1 MARVWRPLERPVAL
15 LVMGWSQERSATALA
30 IRFAFHALPLVL
42 VVIGSPA
49 SPVRG
54 DDSRFRAVAPG
65 VAHTTFKLQSDNG
78 EPFSGHAFKI
88 DLGVA
93 KLHVVSAGDPS
104 SRRTVEEI
112 AAPYPAVVAA
122 NASFFD
128 KDGRAMGLAVD
139 EGRVIVAS
147 RQASWGV
154 LVVDGKKARI
164 GLGSDIRDPR
174 AYRLIVQGIPRL
186 VVAGKVQRLKRQ
198 VAERT
203 AVCAAGR
210 VVVLVVATR
219 TTTLPAAHTAV
230 RSATW
235 RFRRWTFPATTR
247 RGMPWTMS
255 RCARGSRM
263 SLPSPIRAFLPSTT
277 RTPQLACLLATM
289 TRPSSTARP
298 IARPSLSKKLAL
310 AATTAG

>member
-1 MARVWRPLERPVAL
+1 MARVWRPLESPVAL
-15 LVMGWSQERSATALA
+15 LVMGWSQERPATSLA

-42 VVIGSPA
+42 VVISSSA

-104 SRRTVEEI
+104 SRRTEEET
-112 AAPYPAVVAA
+112 AAPSPAVVGA

-174 AYRLIVQGIPRL
+174 AYRLLVQGIPRL
-186 VVAGKVQRLKRQ
+186 VVAGKVQQLKRQ

-219 TTTLPAAHTAV
+219 AETTAV
-230 RSATW
+230 RDRKS
-235 RFRRWTFPATTR
+235 TR
-247 RGMPWTMS
+247 LNS
-255 RCARGSRM
+255 SHLVSRM
-263 SLPSPIRAFLPSTT
+263 PS
-277 RTPQLACLLATM
+277 
-289 TRPSSTARP
+289 
-298 IARPSLSKKLAL
+298 
-310 AATTAG
+310 

>member
-1 MARVWRPLERPVAL
+1 MNTICRRDDELRRAGSGVSRSKIRVVRLWRAPVSLRAILGFPMAADYC
-15 LVMGWSQERSATALA
+15 MGWSQERSATALA

-42 VVIGSPA
+42 VVISSSA

-219 TTTLPAAHTAV
+219 AETTAFA
-230 RSATW
+230 
-235 RFRRWTFPATTR
+235 RFLADPPEKGGLGCRDALNLD
-247 RGMPWTMS
+247 G
-255 RCARGSRM
+255 G
-263 SLPSPIRAFLPSTT
+263 PST
-277 RTPQLACLLATM
+277 QLV
-289 TRPSSTARP
+289 ARLP
-298 IARPSLSKKLAL
+298 MLTLSVPGGWGVPNAL
-310 AATTAG
+310 VVVPR